1 MSLATR
7 LKAKATEL
15 GCDLVGITSAA
26 PPATHEHYL
35 SWLAAGY
42 AGRMDYLHRQ
52 AESREKLDHVLPGV
66 RSVVVVAVSY
76 HDAREGVRPLTGL
89 GSPGTGLGLPAVGTG
104 RIASYAQ
111 RPDYHQVLW
120 SLLDQLGVWL
130 EAEVPGCR
138 WRSVVDS
145 APVLER
151 DLARR
156 AGLGWFGKNTM
167 LLHPRLGSTFFL
179 GALLTTAELPTDP
192 PFATDH
198 CGTCTACLDAC
209 PTAAFVSPGIL
220 DARRCISYLTIELK
234 DPIPRELRSS
244 MGDWV
249 FGCDVCQEVCPW
261 NQKVEAAR
269 LPALAPRADLQHAD
283 LGEWLR
289 LAPEEF
295 RQRFRAT
302 PLTRPKR
309 RGLLRNV
316 CIALG
321 NRGDPAAV
329 PLLVHALA
337 DDEPLIRGAAAW
349 ALGQLATAAALEA
362 LRSRWEV
369 ETEPTVR
376 AELSAALRLN
386 SPTDTSPA
394 P

>member
-1 MSLATR
+1 MSLAAR
-7 LKAKATEL
+7 IKAKAAEL
-15 GCDLVGITSAA
+15 GCDLVGITSADA
-26 PPATHEHYL
+26 PETYHHYL
-35 SWLAAGY
+35 TWLAAGH
-42 AGRMDYLHRQ
+42 AGQMDYLHRQ
-52 AESREKLDHVLPGV
+52 AQTREQPAHLLPGA
-66 RSVVVVAVSY
+66 RSLVLVAVSY
-76 HDAREGVRPLTGL
+76 HAPA
-89 GSPGTGLGLPAVGTG
+89 LPAASPLGGPFLG
-104 RIASYAQ
+104 RIAGYAQ

-120 SLLDQLGVWL
+120 SLLDQLGAWL
-130 EAEVPGCR
+130 ATAVPGCQ

-145 APVLER
+145 APLLER

-179 GALLTTAELPTDP
+179 GALLTTVDLPADP

-209 PTAAFVSPGIL
+209 PTAAFPAPGVL

-234 DPIPRELRSS
+234 EPVPRALRPS

-249 FGCDVCQEVCPW
+249 FGCDVCQDVCPW
-261 NQKVEAAR
+261 NQKVEPGQ
-269 LPALAPRADLQHAD
+269 LPALAPRPDLRQAD

-289 LAPEEF
+289 LGPEEF
-295 RQRFRAT
+295 RQRFRST

-321 NRGDPAAV
+321 NLGDPTAV
-329 PLLVHALA
+329 PLLVHALE

-349 ALGQLATAAALEA
+349 ALGQLATSEAAAALRRRLEMEA
-362 LRSRWEV
+362 ESDVRSEI
-369 ETEPTVR
+369 
-376 AELSAALRLN
+376 LAALQLS
-386 SPTDTSPA
+386 SPADTSPA